1 MRKTLKNTMNSSFP
15 LGVKQ
20 STNQEKPRRIMKDFR
35 FLGGRWAYGLLKWS
49 EKVETFFLLTKK
61 KSGIS
66 KKKSSKT
73 SPKIKKSVNTP
84 EVGYKLFGI
93 ETIKPQVH
101 SRRRYI
107 FDR

>member
-1 MRKTLKNTMNSSFP
+1 VRKTLKNTMNSSFP

-66 KKKSSKT
+66 KKKIKNFSK
-73 SPKIKKSVNTP
+73 NHR
-84 EVGYKLFGI
+84 
-93 ETIKPQVH
+93 H
-101 SRRRYI
+101 SLHPMSWWMERGK
-107 FDR
+107 